1 MIPTILPT
9 LRDSLI
15 YPESDGLPM
24 ADNSRQFNW
33 IFVIY
38 GNLAALFSEVKDV
51 LVGGNMFWYPVEGHP
66 EIVQAPD
73 VFVVFGRPK
82 GHRRSF
88 QQWQEGGIP
97 MTVVFEILSPKN
109 SHMEM
114 VQKLLFYE
122 DYGVEEYYVYDP
134 ETNLLLIYLRRG
146 TTLVRFRAVTAFTSP
161 RLGIRFDFSGPEM
174 VVIDPTGKR
183 FLTFEELKAEHD
195 RVKSHAEQARQQA
208 EQARQQAEQALQQAE
223 ESRQRAEQAQQQVEQ
238 ARQRASR
245 LAELS
250 RKARRQLA
258 SAEELA
264 ELDRLEQ
271 EMFPPSS

>member
-1 MIPTILPT
+1 MITTIMPSLP
-9 LRDSLI
+9 SPNM

-24 ADNSRQFNW
+24 ADNSRQFCW

-38 GNLAALFSEVKDV
+38 GNLAALFRDANDV

-82 GHRRSF
+82 GHRGSY
-88 QQWQEGGIP
+88 QQWKEAHIS

-109 SHMEM
+109 THIEM
-114 VQKLLFYE
+114 VEKLLFYE
-122 DYGVEEYYVYDP
+122 DHGVEEYYIYDP
-134 ETNLLLIYLRRG
+134 ETNRLLIYLRRG
-146 TTLVRFRAVTAFTSP
+146 TTLVRFRVVEGFASP

-174 VVIDPTGKR
+174 VVLGPNGKR
-183 FLTFEELKAEHD
+183 FLTFEELMAERD
-195 RVKSHAEQARQQA
+195 
-208 EQARQQAEQALQQAE
+208 
-223 ESRQRAEQAQQQVEQ
+223 QAQQ
-238 ARQRASR
+238 RAIR

-250 RKARRQLA
+250 RKARRQQA

-264 ELDRLEQ
+264 ELERLE
-271 EMFPPSS
+271 EETSPGT